1 MRYDLIE
8 NEVSGETIKQDDYI
22 AGLAKGL
29 SLLEAFGVDRQ
40 KLNSTQIAER
50 TGLSRTAARRYLRTL
65 KYLGYLETDDHYFW
79 LTHKVLRLSSS
90 YLSSAHLPKVVQPIL
105 NLLSAQ
111 TSLTFSLVVLDEHE
125 VVPIARSYLPQHDN
139 LRLSPYGMHLGNRLP
154 AHATSTGKVLL
165 AALNLEEQKHW
176 VNKYSLKRLTAY
188 TIQDEVQFYQVL
200 AEIQKQDYC
209 LSKEQ
214 HELGVIAIAVP
225 VLDAQGKAVAALN
238 CIAQTHRVT
247 EEQLIQQVLPLLRNT
262 AYELRSMV

>member
-8 NEVSGETIKQDDYI
+8 NKISGETIKQDDYI

-29 SLLEAFGVDRQ
+29 SLLEAFGIDRQ
-40 KLNSTQIAER
+40 KLNSTQVAER

-65 KYLGYLETDDHYFW
+65 KYLGYLESDDHYFW

-111 TSLTFSLVVLDEHE
+111 TGLTFSLVVLDEHE

-139 LRLSPYGMHLGNRLP
+139 LRVSPYGMHLGNRLP

-165 AALNLEEQKHW
+165 AALRPEEQKQW
-176 VNKYSLKRLTAY
+176 LNKYGLKRLTAY
-188 TIQDEVQFYQVL
+188 TIQDETQFYQILNQV
-200 AEIQKQDYC
+200 QKQDYC
-209 LSKEQ
+209 LSKEE
-214 HELGVIAIAVP
+214 HEFGVIAIAVP
-225 VLDAQGKAVAALN
+225 VLNGQGDAVAALN
-238 CIAQTHRVT
+238 CIAQTHRMT
-247 EEQLIQQVLPLLRNT
+247 DEQLLQQILPLLRNT
-262 AYELRSMV
+262 AYELRCMI